1 MAKFCSNCGNEL
13 NENSAFCT
21 NCGCAIPDAQASAP
35 VTPNFE
41 NVPNAPA
48 KKTQVSMI
56 LGIIGI
62 VFAWLF
68 ALVGHVL
75 SIIGIVIGV
84 KEYKQTG
91 KSTGLVLSIIGES
104 CAIFNSILGAIMM
117 SSMYSIY

>member
-13 NENSAFCT
+13 NENSAFCA

-35 VTPNFE
+35 DAPNLE
-41 NVPNAPA
+41 NVPNAPVN
-48 KKTQVSMI
+48 KTQVSMI

-62 VFAWLF
+62 VFAWLI
-68 ALVGHVL
+68 AIIGHVL
-75 SIIGIVIGV
+75 CIIGIVIGV

-104 CAIFNSILGAIMM
+104 CAVFNSILGIIMA
-117 SSMYSIY
+117 SSLYSLY